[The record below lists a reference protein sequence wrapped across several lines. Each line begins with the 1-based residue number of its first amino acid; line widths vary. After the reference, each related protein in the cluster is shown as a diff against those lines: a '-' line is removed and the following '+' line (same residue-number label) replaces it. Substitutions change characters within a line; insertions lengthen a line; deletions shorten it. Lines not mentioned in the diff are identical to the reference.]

1 MPIPQVE
8 HDMQNQDQLGQPK
21 IVPGALIGER
31 GEASG
36 EVIDLRRSGGMIR
49 IPSAQDPI
57 FFIGE
62 SVSFTIDTKA
72 GKGQARATVRS
83 RTELDGF
90 RRFGLSFEA
99 STLGLELSGVLI
111 RHFDQLRRHRVQP
124 QKAVRVDLKVRGQDT
139 RTTGRMRNVSTSGI
153 AVVIDAEV
161 ERVLARIVD
170 VDVEFR
176 LPGSNQALVF
186 CSAIRHR
193 HQQEDIGGVCI
204 GLSFDAG
211 KSPAFAAQQR
221 VIADYI
227 LSREADLT
235 GAEMWSSPAVSR
247 YSG

>member
-1 MPIPQVE
+1 
-8 HDMQNQDQLGQPK
+8 MQNQNQHGQPK
-21 IVPGALIGER
+21 IVPGSLTGES

-36 EVIDLRRSGGMIR
+36 EVMDLRLSGGTVR
-49 IPSAQDPI
+49 IPIAQDPS

-62 SVSFTIDTKA
+62 SVGFTIDTKA

-90 RRFGLSFEA
+90 RRFGLSLEA

-111 RHFDQLRRHRVQP
+111 RHFEQLRRHRVQP
-124 QKAVRVDLKVRGQDT
+124 QKAVRVDLKARKQDI

-153 AVVIDAEV
+153 AVVIDAEI
-161 ERVLARIVD
+161 ERVFARIVD

-176 LPGSNQALVF
+176 LPGNNQALVF

-193 HQQEDIGGVCI
+193 HQQEDIDGVCL

-235 GAEMWSSPAVSR
+235 SPQMWSSPAASR